1 MCLSLICAAA
11 AAALWCS
18 GKTSLLFQ
26 YAFQLACSGQEVV
39 FICDRAQLD
48 QAPPLLPF
56 GVSQQHAAFSRI
68 HFK

>member
-1 MCLSLICAAA
+1 VLS
-11 AAALWCS
+11 CS
-18 GKTSLLFQ
+18 GKTSLLFH